1 MTDHDQI
8 YGLIAELEKREAAV
22 KDIYSFAEY
31 MEPSGHADFLFKP
44 AAHHRIILDKLQ
56 QVGDGEIKRLMIFLP
71 PGAAKSTWGRV
82 FKAWML
88 ARNPHYQL
96 IRVMASQT
104 LAERQARLLRSAIQE
119 PLYKLIAGHELDP
132 NTQALAGFGTTEG
145 GFVLSAGVGTSIV
158 GMRADLGIID
168 DPVPSWE
175 YIQNADNME
184 KAYEWYRSEYRTR
197 LKPGAPEILI
207 MTRWHVH
214 DLAGK
219 ILSSEEGDTWD
230 VVRLPMEAEDQD
242 DPLGREMGQRL
253 WPEWFTQQMVDEQK
267 NFPEMWSGMYQQRP
281 YNEEGDFLC
290 LEDFQIIDKAPPNLG
305 SYAAIDLALTERQS
319 ADATVIGNA
328 GYGDDGTLYITNIQK
343 DRCSPEKTLQSLME
357 NYDHYNFRECMIE
370 DSPAEKVFRDLAHKF
385 FRQQGKPIPL
395 VPMPTRGQDKMARAQ
410 AFRGLVKMG
419 AVKLVRGSWN
429 DDLIREC
436 TEFPYGKHDDVV
448 DVCALFGRRAAKMGS
463 KAAVKVVKR
472 KEIEGNVQEVDGK
485 TFTRATL
492 DDMWSDKGGRGGIL
506 RL

>member
-207 MTRWHVH
+207 MTSWHVH

-253 WPEWFTQQMVDEQK
+253 WPEWFTQQMVDQIFSFAELGFQE
-267 NFPEMWSGMYQQRP
+267 FETSRYVTGILRDHGFEVEEGVSGMP
-281 YNEEGDFLC
+281 TAWFA
-290 LEDFQIIDKAPPNLG
+290 KWG
-305 SYAAIDLALTERQS
+305 S
-319 ADATVIGNA
+319 
-328 GYGDDGTLYITNIQK
+328 
-343 DRCSPEKTLQSLME
+343 
-357 NYDHYNFRECMIE
+357 
-370 DSPAEKVFRDLAHKF
+370 
-385 FRQQGKPIPL
+385 GKPVIAFGSDIDCIPKASQKPGVAYHDPIIAGAPGHGEGHNSGQAVNVTAAL
-395 VPMPTRGQDKMARAQ
+395 VLQEIMQREKISET
-410 AFRGLVKMG
+410 LVLWPG
-419 AVKLVRGSWN
+419 VAEEQL
-429 DDLIREC
+429 
-436 TEFPYGKHDDVV
+436 
-448 DVCALFGRRAAKMGS
+448 GS
-463 KAAVKVVKR
+463 KAYFVRDGLFKDVDAVIFTHVSNNLSTSLGLGRGSGLVSVEYTFR
-472 KEIEGNVQEVDGK
+472 GEAAHAAV
-485 TFTRATL
+485 TFTAWPEL
-492 DDMWSDKGGRGGIL
+492 CPSPWPGAPAMIGS
-506 RL
+506 